1 MGVRA
6 GLSGTAARGVAI
18 GALLTLSAGG
28 ASPEALAQDASG
40 NEVRLPEVIV
50 TAPSP
55 VAKPKPKKKAAKPV
69 PEAPSEAASSAAG
82 EPGVP
87 DVVGSPAADPM
98 ATSVEVSEPLPGT
111 LLVVDDVFVPVT
123 VTTAREIEASH
134 GATITEA
141 LQTKPGIA
149 GTNFAAGSNRPIIR
163 GLDTYRVRVQ
173 ENGIG
178 TADVAALS
186 EDHAVPIDPFAADRI
201 EVVRGPA
208 TLRYGSQAIGGVVA
222 VENERIPTF
231 IPEGGFSGEIRG
243 GLNSIDDGRDGALRA
258 TAGVNGVAVH
268 ADAFKRTADDYETP
282 RGRQLNSF
290 VDSEGFAVGGS
301 LVGPSGFL
309 GIAFARVESLYGI
322 PGEEAAE
329 VSPRIDLEQD
339 KVMVRG
345 EWRVRDMGIEA
356 VRVWFGASDYQHV
369 ELARHGEAHEE
380 DHEDEHEHEEEEE
393 GGFEIGNRFTNEE
406 YEGRLEIQHLPIVT
420 SLGTLRGAIGTQAFT
435 RNMRGQ
441 SFEGDSLL
449 EPSETDSIAAFI
461 FEELDV
467 TPQLTLQ
474 AAARIEHTQVDG
486 FVRSAVEG
494 DDDASVLTAAA
505 RDFTP
510 VSVSLGG
517 LYRLPGAHVVTLNGQ
532 YVERAPDAGELF
544 SAGIHEATA
553 TFEIGNPDLDI
564 EKAST
569 IEAGL
574 RKASGPFRY
583 DATAFYTRYNG
594 FIFKGLTGVEC
605 GETLASCGEDHDD
618 HDAHEDH
625 GHEGHGHELD
635 QVVFDQRNATFYGV
649 EIGAQYD
656 VAPIW
661 NGVWGVD
668 GRYDFVHAE
677 FDGGGNVPRIPPHR
691 LGGGLFYRDAN
702 WFARVGVLHAFDQN
716 RFAVQFE
723 EEATPGYTLVSAELS
738 YTARFSGLGGLPQEF
753 TIGMKGENLTDD
765 DVLNHAS
772 FKRREDV
779 LLPGANV
786 RVFGSIK
793 LN

>member
-1 MGVRA
+1 MAGIDGEGSRRA
-6 GLSGTAARGVAI
+6 LRYVWLSSVAVPFS
-18 GALLTLSAGG
+18 LSLSALGPAG
-28 ASPEALAQDASG
+28 AQEAAEIS
-40 NEVRLPEVIV
+40 LPEVVV

-55 VAKPKPKKKAAKPV
+55 VAKPKPKKKAAQPQ
-69 PEAPSEAASSAAG
+69 PASQSQAPSPPAQSASPESS
-82 EPGVP
+82 VP
-87 DVVGSPAADPM
+87 DIVDAPVETAE
-98 ATSVEVSEPLPGT
+98 EVSLPLPGT
-111 LLVVDDVFVPVT
+111 LIVVDDAFVPVT
-123 VTTAREIEASH
+123 VTTAREIEATH
-134 GATITEA
+134 GATITES
-141 LQTKPGIA
+141 LQTKPGIS
-149 GTNFAAGSNRPIIR
+149 GTNFAPGSNRPIIR

-186 EDHAVPIDPFAADRI
+186 EDHAVPIDPFSADRI

-222 VENERIPTF
+222 IENERIPTYE
-231 IPEGGFSGEIRG
+231 PKGGFSGEIRG
-243 GLNSIDDGRDGALRA
+243 GLSSVDEGRDGALRA
-258 TAGVNGVAVH
+258 TGGVNGVVVH
-268 ADAFKRTADDYETP
+268 ADAFKRQAEDYDTP

-309 GIAFARVESLYGI
+309 GIAFARVDSLYGI
-322 PGEEAAE
+322 PGEEAEEAR
-329 VSPRIDLEQD
+329 PRIDLLQD
-339 KVMVRG
+339 KVMLRG

-356 VRVWFGASDYQHV
+356 VRLWFGASDYEHV
-369 ELARHGEAHEE
+369 ELARHGAHGEEE
-380 DHEDEHEHEEEEE
+380 DGENEEEE
-393 GGFEIGNRFTNEE
+393 GFEVGNRFTNEE
-406 YEGRLEIQHLPIVT
+406 YEGRVEIQHLPIVT

-435 RNMRGQ
+435 RNTRGQ

-449 EPSETDSIAAFI
+449 APAETDSIAAFV

-467 TPQLTLQ
+467 TRELTLQ
-474 AAARIEHTQVDG
+474 VAGRIEHTQVDG
-486 FVRSAVEG
+486 SGREDPLNPDVP
-494 DDDASVLTAAA
+494 LTAIG

-517 LYRLPGAHVVTLNGQ
+517 LYRLPAGTVLSLNGQ
-532 YVERAPDAGELF
+532 YVERAPDAAELF
-544 SAGIHEATA
+544 SAGIHEATE

-564 EKAST
+564 ERAAT
-569 IEAGL
+569 VEVGL

-583 DATAFYTRYNG
+583 DATAFYTLYDG
-594 FIFKGLTGVEC
+594 FIFKGLTGETC
-605 GETLASCGEDHDD
+605 GETLASCGIED
-618 HDAHEDH
+618 
-625 GHEGHGHELD
+625 ELD
-635 QVVFDQRNATFYGV
+635 QVLFDQRNAVFYGV

-668 GRYDFVHAE
+668 GQYDFVHAE

-702 WFARVGVLHAFDQN
+702 WFARAGVLHAFEQN
-716 RFAVQFE
+716 RFSVEFE
-723 EEATPGYTLVSAELS
+723 EEATPGYTLVSAEIS
-738 YTARFSGLGGLPQEF
+738 YTSRFAGIGGLSQEV
-753 TIGMKGENLTDD
+753 TIGLRGENLADD
-765 DVLNHAS
+765 EVLNHAS

-786 RVFGSIK
+786 RLFGSIK
-793 LN
+793 FN